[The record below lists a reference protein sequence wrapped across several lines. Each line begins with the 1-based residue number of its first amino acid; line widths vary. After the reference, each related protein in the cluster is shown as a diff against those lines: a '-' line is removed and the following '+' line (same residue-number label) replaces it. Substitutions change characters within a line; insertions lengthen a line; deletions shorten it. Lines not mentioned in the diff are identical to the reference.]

1 MTEGLHYNHGLSEH
15 IKHLFAWSLWVT
27 AMKKLLLHQHRLQLL
42 LLHQLLLLLLQKL
55 LPLLLALLMLPK
67 WLLTQLLALPRL
79 LLPSN
84 QRSLTKKGHLRVA
97 FFIGKPTISWV
108 WQVNLLDRPCT
119 FAGQLAHNGSHYET
133 FYIDCASSI
142 S

>member
-1 MTEGLHYNHGLSEH
+1 MPGG
-15 IKHLFAWSLWVT
+15 
-27 AMKKLLLHQHRLQLL
+27 
-42 LLHQLLLLLLQKL
+42 
-55 LPLLLALLMLPK
+55 
-67 WLLTQLLALPRL
+67 
-79 LLPSN
+79 
-84 QRSLTKKGHLRVA
+84 VA
-97 FFIGKPTISWV
+97 GAQPIMAAPYADGKPTISWV